1 MSGAPGRLPLLIELP
16 EYLDGSRVRLRPFL
30 ADDAPALWE
39 AVDESREHLAPWLP
53 WAASYRSVDDA
64 REFVTRAAAWWL
76 LRQHLPV
83 GIFERESGHLLGGC
97 GLQDINWDIRSFE
110 IGYWL
115 RRTAEGRGYMSE
127 AVQLLTR
134 WAFDALA
141 ANRVFIRMD
150 ARNQRSRA
158 VAARLGFVH
167 EGTLRNSLPDA
178 EGAPRDFHMFAL
190 IPEDYRRLL
199 WATGGE

>member
-1 MSGAPGRLPLLIELP
+1 MSGAQGNSPLLIELP
-16 EYLDGSRVRLRPFL
+16 EYLDGSRVRLRPFC
-30 ADDAPALWE
+30 ADDAPVLWE

-53 WAASYRSVDDA
+53 WAATYRSVDDA

-76 LRQHLPV
+76 LRHNLPV
-83 GIFERESGHLLGGC
+83 GIFERETGRLLGGC
-97 GLQDINWDIRSFE
+97 GLQGITWDLRSFE

-150 ARNQRSRA
+150 VRNQRSQA

-167 EGTLRNSLPDA
+167 EGTLRNALSDA
-178 EGAPRDFHMFAL
+178 EGKPRDVHVYAL
-190 IPEDYRRLL
+190 IPEDYRGLP
-199 WATGGE
+199 WATGSE